1 MRLERVFKNSDRF
14 FNEAFALYESAFPLL
29 ERRDEKE
36 QERVLSKDDY
46 HFDLIISED
55 SFIGI
60 MLYWEVG
67 DIIFLEHFATNE
79 SVRGKGY
86 GAKALEKLKEKGK
99 IILLEIEPPVDEMTS
114 RRYCFYKRNGFIMND
129 VYHIQAKYHKG
140 DKDLELKIL
149 SYPRTLTKEEY
160 RNFYEYMIREVSV
173 AEN

>member
-1 MRLERVFKNSDRF
+1 MRLERVSKSSDRF
-14 FNEAFALYESAFPLL
+14 FSEAFALYESSFPRE

-36 QERVLSKDDY
+36 QNRVLSKEDY
-46 HFDLIISED
+46 HFDLIIDGD

-67 DIIFLEHFATNE
+67 EIIFLEHFATTEN
-79 SVRGKGY
+79 VRGKGL

-99 IILLEIEPPVDEMTS
+99 IILLEIEPPVDEITN
-114 RRYCFYKRNGFIMND
+114 RRYGFYKRNGFIMND

-140 DKDLELKIL
+140 DEDLELKVL
-149 SYPRTLTKEEY
+149 SYPRILTKKEY
-160 RNFYEYMIREVSV
+160 DKFYDYMIREVSV